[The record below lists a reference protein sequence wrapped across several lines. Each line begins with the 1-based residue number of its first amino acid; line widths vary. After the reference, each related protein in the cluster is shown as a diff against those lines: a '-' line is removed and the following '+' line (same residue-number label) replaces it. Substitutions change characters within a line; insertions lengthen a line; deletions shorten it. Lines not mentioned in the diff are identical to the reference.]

1 MLELWS
7 LSQHLISKALKWKGE
22 NCHQG
27 IEQITTKIYMV
38 IICVLKLTQCD
49 LLNHITI

>member
-7 LSQHLISKALKWKGE
+7 LSLHLISKALKWKGE

-27 IEQITTKIYMV
+27 IEQITTKNLYGNNMCLEINAM
-38 IICVLKLTQCD
+38 
-49 LLNHITI
+49 